1 MDNEIFL
8 KQLQELAVV
17 ELVSVPRTGGVRE
30 ANEPEEILRNGQIYS
45 IDLKNNPTLNLRV
58 KALKTQPQQCSDC
71 DRVVQDRKLHQTVY
85 AWPFPHWRKN
95 CSVCRKT
102 QDPQTK
108 EFSIPTTTASAYF
121 ASILKKKK

>member
-17 ELVSVPRTGGVRE
+17 ELVSVPRTGGLRE

-58 KALKTQPQQCSDC
+58 KALKTQAQQCSDC
-71 DRVVQDRKLHQTVY
+71 DRIVQNRKIHQTVY
-85 AWPFPHWRKN
+85 SYPFPHWRKN
-95 CSVCRKT
+95 CGHCKKT
-102 QDPQTK
+102 QDPDTGQFT
-108 EFSIPTTTASAYF
+108 IPTTSASAYF
-121 ASILKKKK
+121 SGILKKKK